1 MGTCCSIKPENRV
14 YKLPVKPLSIYYL
27 NTKFKSIYKID
38 GDKLQKVKMP
48 KFNINNNCAVGHL
61 SDGSIIII
69 GGTKTSGRLSK
80 KVLLVSP
87 SGGYVTK
94 LPSLK
99 RPTYKGSVHQVDST
113 IYYFSQ
119 DLSMPHQ
126 RYNNKFWEI
135 IDYGKLDLNSVSVL
149 RQDHIFYFLCGQK
162 PNGKP
167 TKKLYALDISNSST
181 YEKMNHKLNF
191 KLINPICYSGYD
203 YVVVGGGKKP
213 NGCDNFSYFIQT
225 NGEWKEIQGPDCIL
239 ENYPCLYS
247 NRLCIFI
254 AKNSKIVTLDCALK
268 FKVYQNKKKK
278 QIMKRSATVFTPTT
292 RINKYR
298 RNSRYLQDVL
308 NNYVTFQSNLS
319 STRLEFCQSPSNS
332 DSSENEKDQSAK
344 TPSIVQV
351 SLSKTEVISQ

>member
-1 MGTCCSIKPENRV
+1 
-14 YKLPVKPLSIYYL
+14 
-27 NTKFKSIYKID
+27 
-38 GDKLQKVKMP
+38 
-48 KFNINNNCAVGHL
+48 
-61 SDGSIIII
+61 
-69 GGTKTSGRLSK
+69 
-80 KVLLVSP
+80 
-87 SGGYVTK
+87 
-94 LPSLK
+94 
-99 RPTYKGSVHQVDST
+99 
-113 IYYFSQ
+113 
-119 DLSMPHQ
+119 MPHQ
-126 RYNNKFWEI
+126 RYNNKFWEM
-135 IDYGKLDLNSVSVL
+135 IDYGKLDLNSVSIL